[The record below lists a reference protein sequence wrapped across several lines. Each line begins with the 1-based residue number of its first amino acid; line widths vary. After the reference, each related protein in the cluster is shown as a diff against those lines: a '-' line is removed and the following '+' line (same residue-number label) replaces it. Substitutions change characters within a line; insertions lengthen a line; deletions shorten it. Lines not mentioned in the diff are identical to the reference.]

1 MCFRQWFI
9 DELTASPINIILL
22 IAILYLLYKILRP
35 ESEDDLPAYEPP
47 PPPMKKQDFTH
58 AQLREYD
65 GVKRED
71 GRVLMGVLGKVCIFV
86 KGPKE
91 IKRHRITGNTF
102 AGGRLPIYVCLW

>member
-1 MCFRQWFI
+1 MYFIPVPHKLYVCFRQWFI
-9 DELTASPINIILL
+9 DELTGSPINIILL

-86 KGPKE
+86 NRPK
-91 IKRHRITGNTF
+91 KLKVD
-102 AGGRLPIYVCLW
+102 RLLSD